1 MFATS
6 TASPSVRADIIDDL
20 KAKSEANKSLNDRKR
35 LATSGANFARSRTVQ
50 DGTCQF
56 PSNFFGCDIEAVAG
70 KVKYISDDIELEC
83 NVQRFNHLCY

>member
-1 MFATS
+1 MFAAS
-6 TASPSVRADIIDDL
+6 TVSPSVRADIIDDL
-20 KAKSEANKSLNDRKR
+20 KAKSEVNKSLNDRKR

-56 PSNFFGCDIEAVAG
+56 PYNFFGCDIESVAG

-83 NVQRFNHLCY
+83 NVQTFNQIVI